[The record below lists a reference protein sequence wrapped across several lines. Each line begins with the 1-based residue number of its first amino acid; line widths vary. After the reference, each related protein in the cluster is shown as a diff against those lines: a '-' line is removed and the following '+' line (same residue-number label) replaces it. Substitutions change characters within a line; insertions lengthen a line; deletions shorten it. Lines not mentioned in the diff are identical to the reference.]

1 MSKKNK
7 AIKNKDNS
15 PIVPQRDKL
24 RDGLTIKELNW
35 TEKQKL
41 FIEKA
46 LDKNVKLMLVK
57 GPAGCSKT
65 VLATYCALKIDR
77 KSVV

>member
-24 RDGLTIKELNW
+24 RDGLTIKRA
-35 TEKQKL
+35 KL
-41 FIEKA
+41 
-46 LDKNVKLMLVK
+46 
-57 GPAGCSKT
+57 
-65 VLATYCALKIDR
+65 DR
-77 KSVV
+77 KTKNFYRKSFR